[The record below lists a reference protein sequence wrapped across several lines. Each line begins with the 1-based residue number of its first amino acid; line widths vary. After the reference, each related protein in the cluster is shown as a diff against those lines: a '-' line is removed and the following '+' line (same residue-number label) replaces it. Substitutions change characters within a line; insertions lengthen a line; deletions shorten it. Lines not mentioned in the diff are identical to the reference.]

1 MTLSIWKCSG
11 DNKITMT
18 QPPDQNWSS
27 VTWEGSRRE
36 QLQRAQG
43 LTIRERLQ
51 AAEELSDL
59 LRHFRQLR
67 SAGKFR
73 YEGRHSEEK
82 LQAAE

>member
-1 MTLSIWKCSG
+1 
-11 DNKITMT
+11 MT
-18 QPPDQNWSS
+18 QLPDEHWPS

-51 AAEELSDL
+51 AAEELGDL
-59 LRHFRQLR
+59 LRHFQQLR

-73 YEGRHSEEK
+73 HEGRHSKAE
-82 LQAAE
+82 LQAGSARIPEDAQAPI